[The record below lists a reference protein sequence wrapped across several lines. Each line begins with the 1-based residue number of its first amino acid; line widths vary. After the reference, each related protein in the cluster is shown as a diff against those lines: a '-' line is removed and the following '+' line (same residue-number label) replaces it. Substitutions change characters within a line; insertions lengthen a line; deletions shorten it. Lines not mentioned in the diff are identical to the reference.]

1 MEDLK
6 NDYNSEPVYY
16 CKRCL
21 SLKIKDIGSEDTE
34 YCEDCGSTN
43 IETDNIE
50 NWQELYKKRFG
61 HYYLE
66 TY

>member
-16 CKRCL
+16 CERCL
-21 SLKIKDIGSEDTE
+21 SLKIKDIGSEGTE

-50 NWQELYKKRFG
+50 NW
-61 HYYLE
+61 
-66 TY
+66 